1 MAIKRKVKKPSVWLY
16 PTAIERDYVYAL
28 DSLTDD
34 LLAEVSQFCN
44 QQEKF
49 YRLHQ
54 DGIFDWLERVFNEL
68 LTSLMFYVSPHKVQ
82 KMVRKSLDETNQFNK
97 QQFHKMLKKAYGV
110 DIFTAENG
118 LSDKLKLFE
127 LQNINLIK
135 SIPTQ
140 LHEKLRYKFVEAVQ
154 KGKRWETLVDE
165 VQELGQVTRNRA
177 RLIARDQIGKLNG
190 QLTQIRQE
198 EIGVKQYIWRTS
210 LDERV
215 RKLHVHREGEI
226 FDWANPP
233 DDGHPGEPIRC
244 RCYAEAVLPTLDEL
258 VSQKRGLA
266 TTNDLYS
273 KEIAISESNTMDI
286 SSLYQKATKIEP
298 KITAEVV
305 KMISSVGGKAAGLE
319 YRLKSQASLQRKVE
333 KEMLAGIS
341 EQQAVENIW
350 DAIRYTAIFEPKE
363 FVAKYEAMQKVL
375 LAQGYKTI
383 LVKNSWEDNAV
394 YKGINT
400 FVSAF
405 IEKDNVIFEMQYH
418 TQESFELKNGELHKL
433 YELFRDPATPQAE
446 KEQLYLEMKKLSAK
460 LTAPKDIQRIK
471 GVK

>member
-34 LLAEVSQFCN
+34 LLTEVSQFCN

-68 LTSLMFYVSPHKVQ
+68 LTSMMFHVSPHKVQ

-97 QQFHKMLKKAYGV
+97 KQFHKMLKKAYGV

-154 KGKRWETLVDE
+154 KGKRWETLIDE

-215 RKLHVHREGEI
+215 RKQHLHREGET

-244 RCYAEAVLPTLDEL
+244 RCYAEAVLPDLGNLTQSTFVPSVQSVPVFETDRVLPVVQTKFGEMAFSEKQLDR
-258 VSQKRGLA
+258 KFKH
-266 TTNDLYS
+266 Y
-273 KEIAISESNTMDI
+273 KEYFDGNANSNRVTRA
-286 SSLYQKATKIEP
+286 LYQKALVDHLNNPSTFEFGHYRDDKES
-298 KITAEVV
+298 KVYYNRDNGYVAAFNASGLITFM
-305 KMISSVGGKAAGLE
+305 KMN
-319 YRLKSQASLQRKVE
+319 RDSQQ
-333 KEMLAGIS
+333 
-341 EQQAVENIW
+341 W
-350 DAIRYTAIFEPKE
+350 
-363 FVAKYEAMQKVL
+363 
-375 LAQGYKTI
+375 
-383 LVKNSWEDNAV
+383 KN
-394 YKGINT
+394 Y
-400 FVSAF
+400 
-405 IEKDNVIFEMQYH
+405 
-418 TQESFELKNGELHKL
+418 LKNGML
-433 YELFRDPATPQAE
+433 R
-446 KEQLYLEMKKLSAK
+446 
-460 LTAPKDIQRIK
+460 
-471 GVK
+471 